1 MKAKEL
7 KDKSVTELSELETT
21 IRSELFQTRLQNFT
35 NQLDNT
41 STIPKRRRDLARV
54 ATELRSRELDSL
66 TKSIEA
72 AMAGETK

>member
-1 MKAKEL
+1 MKSKEL
-7 KDKSVTELSELETT
+7 KDKSVTELAELETS
-21 IRSELFQTRLQNFT
+21 IRGELFQTRLQNFT

-54 ATELRSRELDSL
+54 ATELRSRELDAL

-72 AMAGETK
+72 AMAGEAK